1 MLITSSDEISV
12 LAQSKEAEN
21 IRFKTYLQQADSKL
35 IDSLVQEFNA
45 VVEAQIDCTL
55 CGNCCKTLMINVTE
69 QEADDLSAYK
79 KQTRAD
85 FDSQFLEKGTHGMML
100 MNTIP
105 CPFLQENKCA
115 VYEHRFAGCREF
127 PGLHLPEFTGRLFSV
142 FMHYGRC
149 PIIFNVVEQL
159 KEAMSFPTFPQ

>member
-1 MLITSSDEISV
+1 MLITSLEEISQ
-12 LAQSKEAEN
+12 LALTKEAEN
-21 IRFKTYLQQADSKL
+21 NRFKTYLQQTDSKWV
-35 IDSLVQEFNA
+35 DSKVQELNT

-69 QEADDLSAYK
+69 QEADNLSTHK
-79 KQTRAD
+79 KQTRSE
-85 FDSQFLEKGTHGMML
+85 FDSQYLERGTHGMLL

-105 CPFLQENKCA
+105 CPFLQENKCS

-159 KEAMSFPTFPQ
+159 KAAVAFPALAQ

>member
-1 MLITSSDEISV
+1 MLITSLEEISQ
-12 LAQSKEAEN
+12 LALTNETEN
-21 IRFKTYLQQADSKL
+21 IRFKSFLQQSDNKL
-35 IDSLVQEFNA
+35 IDSLVQELNA

-69 QEADDLSAYK
+69 QEADDLASHK
-79 KQTRAD
+79 KQSRVE
-85 FDSQFLEKGTHGMML
+85 FDRQYLEKSTHGMML

-105 CPFLQENKCA
+105 CPFLQENICS
-115 VYEHRFAGCREF
+115 VYKHRFAGCREF

-159 KEAMSFPTFPQ
+159 KEAVAFPALPQ

>member
-1 MLITSSDEISV
+1 MLITSLDEISQ
-12 LAQSKEAEN
+12 LALTKEAEN
-21 IRFKTYLQQADSKL
+21 IRFKTYLQQADSKW
-35 IDSLVQEFNA
+35 IDSLVQELNGE
-45 VVEAQIDCTL
+45 VEAQIDCTL

-69 QEADDLSAYK
+69 QEADDLAAHK
-79 KQTRAD
+79 KLARAE
-85 FDSQFLEKGTHGMML
+85 FDSQYLEKGTHGMML

-105 CPFLQENKCA
+105 CPFLQENKCS

-127 PGLHLPEFTGRLFSV
+127 PGLHLPAFTGRLFSV

-159 KEAMSFPTFPQ
+159 KAAVAFPALPQ